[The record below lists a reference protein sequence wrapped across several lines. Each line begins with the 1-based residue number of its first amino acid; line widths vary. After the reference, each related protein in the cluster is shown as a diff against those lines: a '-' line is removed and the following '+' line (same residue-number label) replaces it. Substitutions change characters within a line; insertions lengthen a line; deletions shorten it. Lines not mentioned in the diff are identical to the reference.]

1 MRILLA
7 ATILLLGS
15 ALAFGQATTPF
26 KAPAPSLI
34 IRAQSGIACE
44 PNPPPM
50 PRGCVVGAC
59 VCDQHRH
66 CRWTKICT
74 DK

>member
-1 MRILLA
+1 MRLLLA
-7 ATILLLGS
+7 AMVLFVGS
-15 ALAFGQATTPF
+15 AVAFGQATTPF
-26 KAPAPSLI
+26 KAPAPSSI
-34 IRAQSGIACE
+34 IRVQSRIACQ
-44 PNPPPM
+44 PIPPPM

-59 VCDQHRH
+59 VCDQHSH